1 MKSKDLKSYI
11 TEVIERVS
19 LPILAVACSLF
30 ITFLM
35 LPIGFSH
42 IPELKVGNISPVD
55 IRSPANLIIE
65 DKEATKLKIEKA
77 LQSLKPVFQVNP
89 QIFTDIQNTVEK
101 HFSANGTKEEIKP
114 GFIADL
120 LERYYS
126 AGVVDDKTA
135 SDFNGKAVE
144 VKNPLT
150 STVTVKEVSTFYTVS
165 KVKKRIKSELLNF
178 YGRKKGLEIFK
189 FIEPLIKPNIY
200 YSREETLKEQKE
212 VKEKIK
218 PVLYE
223 IKKGE
228 LIVKKGTKLT
238 KEDIQKINA
247 IKNLRGRSKTI
258 NKYVSIFLISLLMFY
273 LTYKLYFL
281 VSPSAA
287 KVTKNITFSFLI
299 ITLDVFLIRIFTFF
313 AKLVVEA
320 MNLPLKEDLIF
331 IPVITSTVFISMFL
345 TKKVAAI
352 HAIPVSILPS
362 FLLSKPSFF
371 IIPTIIGSVF
381 SCFDSRTYK
390 DRNVIYKSSLFAGV
404 GIAVSEILLLLYYNG
419 FHFKEEFIFYPMF
432 AIIGSGIASI
442 IVIGLL
448 PLFGSLFKFT
458 TDMVYM
464 ELINLNHPL
473 LRKLVLKAPGT
484 YSHSVMVST
493 LAEAAAETIGA
504 NSLLAKAGGLFH
516 DIGKLKNPQAF
527 VENQQNGINM
537 HDTIPPEKSA
547 AILRSHVEYG
557 VELGRKHE
565 LPEPIIDII
574 RQHHGTKLMKY
585 FYAKAKEQNPDVDE
599 KQFRYPGPKPQFK
612 EAGIVML
619 ADTVEAAV
627 KSVKDKKDVDIDSLI
642 HKLIMEDIE
651 DGQLNQCGLS
661 LKEIN
666 LIEKVFKKILSGV
679 YHNRVEYPEDV
690 KQEEDSKG

>member
-1 MKSKDLKSYI
+1 MKGKDWKSYVVEI
-11 TEVIERVS
+11 TERVS
-19 LPILAVACSLF
+19 LPILAVVCSLF

-35 LPIGFSH
+35 LPIGFSN
-42 IPELKVGNISPVD
+42 IPELKPGDISPVD
-55 IRSPANLIIE
+55 IRSPAKLIIE
-65 DKEATKLKIEKA
+65 DKEATELKIEKA
-77 LQSLKPVFQVNP
+77 LQSLKPVFKVNP
-89 QIFTDIQNTVEK
+89 EVFATIQNSVEN
-101 HFSANGTKEEIKP
+101 HFSSNGTKEEVKP
-114 GFIADL
+114 GFIVDL

-126 AGVVDDKTA
+126 VGVIDDGTA
-135 SDFNGKAVE
+135 EAFKGKIVE

-165 KVKKRIKSELLNF
+165 RVKKRIKSELLNF
-178 YGRKKGLEIFK
+178 YGRKKGLEIYR
-189 FIEPLIKPNIY
+189 FIQPLIKPNIY
-200 YSREETLKEQKE
+200 YSKEETLREQNE
-212 VKEKIK
+212 VKSKVK

-228 LIVKKGTKLT
+228 LIVKKGTRLT

-247 IKNLRGRSKTI
+247 IRNLRTKSKTA
-258 NKYVSIFLISLLMFY
+258 NKYISIFLISLLMFY

-287 KVTKNITFSFLI
+287 KITKNITFSFLI

-313 AKLVVEA
+313 AKLAVEA
-320 MNLPLKEDLIF
+320 MNLPVREDLIF

-362 FLLSKPSFF
+362 FLLSRPSFF

-381 SCFDSRTYK
+381 SCFDSRSYR
-390 DRNVIYKSSLFAGV
+390 DRNVIYKSSLFAGL
-404 GIAVSEILLLLYYNG
+404 GIAVSEALLLLYYNG
-419 FHFKEEFIFYPMF
+419 FHFTREFVVYPF
-432 AIIGSGIASI
+432 LAIIGSGIASI

-448 PLFGSLFKFT
+448 PLFGSIFKFT

-547 AILRSHVEYG
+547 AILRSHVDYG
-557 VELGRKHE
+557 VELGKKYE

-574 RQHHGTKLMKY
+574 QQHHGTKLMKY
-585 FYAKAKEQNPDVDE
+585 FYAKAKEQNPDIDE
-599 KQFRYPGPKPQFK
+599 KLFRYPGPKPKFK

-661 LKEIN
+661 LKEVN
-666 LIEKVFKKILSGV
+666 LIEKVFKKVLSGV
-679 YHNRVEYPEDV
+679 YHNRIEYPGEV
-690 KQEEDSKG
+690 KEGEGSKE